1 MTTHVLPPLG
11 TQEPA
16 HTPGPTDLEV
26 YLALVTRPVDSG
38 STPAQVSATAAAVR
52 ILDALGSHE
61 AAVLCDLG
69 HYPGARRRS
78 SLWLEIDRAA
88 ASASPSVR
96 MVARMVTGHLAS
108 HERSLMGTD
117 QTVPAIEV
125 LTGGGD
131 DTTPDSHDDLTAI
144 LDVVSGTRTFF
155 LGGDP
160 EPA

>member
-1 MTTHVLPPLG
+1 MTTDALPPLD
-11 TQEPA
+11 TRAPA
-16 HTPGPTDLEV
+16 PTSGPTDLEV
-26 YLALVTRPVDSG
+26 YLALMTRPLDAD
-38 STPAQVSATAAAVR
+38 STPAQASATATAVR

-78 SLWLEIDRAA
+78 SLWLEIDRAT

-108 HERSLMGTD
+108 HERSLMQAD
-117 QTVPAIEV
+117 LAAPSIEV
-125 LTGGGD
+125 LTGGGGD
-131 DTTPDSHDDLTAI
+131 ATPDSHDDLTAI